1 MTEEPEM
8 QELYKTTL
16 EKMVGDPNPSTFM
29 QGYMVLSTI
38 EKILGMKN
46 MRTEIQIN
54 IVDGAGK
61 T

>member
-1 MTEEPEM
+1 MTEEPEI

-16 EKMVGDPNPSTFM
+16 DKMVGDPNPNTFM

-38 EKILGMKN
+38 EKILAMKN

-61 T
+61 A